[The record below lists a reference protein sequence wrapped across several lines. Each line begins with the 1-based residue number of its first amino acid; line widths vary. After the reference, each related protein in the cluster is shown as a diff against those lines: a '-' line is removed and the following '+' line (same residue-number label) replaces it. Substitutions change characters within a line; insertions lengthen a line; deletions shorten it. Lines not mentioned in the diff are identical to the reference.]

1 MVSKCA
7 NPECAT
13 AFRYFHEGKL
23 FRLETE
29 IGPERRRGMGNE
41 REANRSMRRLEFYW
55 LCDNC
60 AEKMTLITEKG
71 VGVSVRPYLS
81 ASATAA

>member
-1 MVSKCA
+1 
-7 NPECAT
+7 
-13 AFRYFHEGKL
+13 
-23 FRLETE
+23 
-29 IGPERRRGMGNE
+29 MGNE
-41 REANRSMRRLEFYW
+41 REANRYMRRLEFYW

>member
-13 AFRYFHEGKL
+13 PFRYFHQGKL
-23 FRLETE
+23 FRLETKL
-29 IGPERRRGMGNE
+29 GPDRRRALGADG
-41 REANRSMRRLEFYW
+41 ATKSMHRLEFYW
-55 LCDNC
+55 LCDSC
-60 AEKMTLITEKG
+60 AEKMTLVADKDSGI
-71 VGVSVRPYLS
+71 SVRPHLS